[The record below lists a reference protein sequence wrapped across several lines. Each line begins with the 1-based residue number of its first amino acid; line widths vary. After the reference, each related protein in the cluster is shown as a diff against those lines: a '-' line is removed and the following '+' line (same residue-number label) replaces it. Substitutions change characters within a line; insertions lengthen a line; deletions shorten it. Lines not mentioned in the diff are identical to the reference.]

1 MAEKDKINHAAEATE
16 RTSEE
21 ARTWAAEP
29 DTSLEERL
37 ASRNR
42 VIREQAEKLTQLQQ
56 ALDDAHAEAARRIE
70 FLERENAEML
80 AVLDSINR
88 SLAGKLLE
96 RYRRS
101 KERLLPLGTLR
112 RRLYDQCIIRLRNSP
127 LSVTIR
133 PHAQLESNG
142 QKSSSSHG
150 FTYDSKL

>member
-1 MAEKDKINHAAEATE
+1 MAKKAKISHAAEATE

-21 ARTWAAEP
+21 ARTWAAGP
-29 DTSLEERL
+29 DTSLEEQL

-42 VIREQAEKLTQLQQ
+42 VIREQAEKLTELQQ
-56 ALDDAHAEAARRIE
+56 VLDDARAEAARRIE

-96 RYRRS
+96 RYRRF

-133 PHAQLESNG
+133 PTAQLESNG
-142 QKSSSSHG
+142 QE
-150 FTYDSKL
+150 